1 MTIPEILH
9 YRNQNN
15 AFARMLGIETVDLQL
30 GYARAVMPITDQN
43 RNPQGAVHGGVLY
56 TLADIAGG
64 NAAASHG
71 EWVATIDSDFHFLR
85 AGLNIES
92 LSAEAT
98 ELKCG
103 KRFAVYSITVK
114 DNKDTVLAVGTFSY
128 AFLGRKIGE

>member
-1 MTIPEILH
+1 MTITEILN

-30 GYARAVMPITDQN
+30 GYARAVMPINDQN

-98 ELKCG
+98 ELKYG
-103 KRFAVYSITVK
+103 KRLAVYSITVK